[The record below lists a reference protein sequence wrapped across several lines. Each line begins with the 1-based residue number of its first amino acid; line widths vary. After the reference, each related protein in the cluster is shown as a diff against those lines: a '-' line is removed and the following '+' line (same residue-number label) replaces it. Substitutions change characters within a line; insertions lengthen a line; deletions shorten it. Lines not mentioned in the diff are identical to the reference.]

1 LLENYFHHYYKT
13 FSHAFFLLFNIIFS
27 PQIFTA
33 KHAGQLKRIAITI
46 ISLISF
52 LLSLETTEEDAEN
65 IFYDRFIQL
74 PVTELGKI
82 NFFRHIGV
90 AKEKGNVSSNS
101 IFFALLFDSISGRL
115 CL

>member
-1 LLENYFHHYYKT
+1 M
-13 FSHAFFLLFNIIFS
+13 IFS
-27 PQIFTA
+27 LQIFTA

-90 AKEKGNVSSNS
+90 AKEKGNVSYNS
-101 IFFALLFDSISGRL
+101 IFITLWLDSISGRL
-115 CL
+115 